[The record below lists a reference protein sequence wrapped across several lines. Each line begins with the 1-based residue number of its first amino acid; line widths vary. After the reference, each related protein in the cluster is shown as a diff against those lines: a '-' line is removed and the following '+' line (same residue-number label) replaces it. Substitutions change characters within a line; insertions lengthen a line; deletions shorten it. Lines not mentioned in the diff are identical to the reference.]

1 MSPFD
6 QGTQKLDVTST
17 RRLQKR
23 VRELANAAQ
32 APFADC
38 ALHNYQNQFPTESN
52 NEAKV
57 CKSTKSVVLRK
68 ARVMNFGDI
77 GEERV
82 ERAAKDTIRR
92 NKKRGRERKII
103 ELQPEIEVAS
113 STKEVKNS
121 KGARIHGCRSTA
133 AGAPEARSEP
143 QPGPQLE
150 PAPWKAPVAR
160 MY

>member
-1 MSPFD
+1 
-6 QGTQKLDVTST
+6 
-17 RRLQKR
+17 
-23 VRELANAAQ
+23 
-32 APFADC
+32 
-38 ALHNYQNQFPTESN
+38 
-52 NEAKV
+52 
-57 CKSTKSVVLRK
+57 
-68 ARVMNFGDI
+68 MNFGDI

-133 AGAPEARSEP
+133 AGAPEAGQNHSQGHNWSPRLGRH
-143 QPGPQLE
+143 Q
-150 PAPWKAPVAR
+150 
-160 MY
+160 